1 MERVLLIEDEPN
13 IADFVKTGLEQ
24 NGYVVSVAHTG
35 SEGLQLFHA
44 EAPDLVVLDLMLPD
58 SDGIEICRQ
67 IRGSSDACII
77 ILTARQLV
85 GDRVRGLDAGA
96 DDYLPKPFAFEELL
110 ARIRSVMRRRA
121 GDQGR
126 PIKIGDLEV
135 SLDRREVRRGDRTVD
150 LTNKEFELLALLARN
165 AGRPVRRDLILER
178 IWGYAF
184 DGGGDPVKVYVNY
197 LRKKLNARGQPDL
210 IQAIRGFGYVLRET
224 V

>member
-35 SEGLQLFHA
+35 SEGLQLFRA
-44 EAPDLVVLDLMLPD
+44 DAPDLVVLDLMLPD

-67 IRGSSDACII
+67 VRGSSDACIV

-85 GDRVRGLDAGA
+85 GDRVQGLDAGA

-126 PIKIGDLEV
+126 PIQIGDLEV
-135 SLDRREVRRGDRTVD
+135 SLDRREVKRGGRTVD